1 MVSASV
7 HKSTIGDTELCAA
20 FTKYD
25 PTTITYAT
33 VFIGCG
39 SADRLTIANGLNSAT
54 FSGY

>member
-7 HKSTIGDTELCAA
+7 HKSTIGDTEICAA

-25 PTTITYAT
+25 PTTNTYPT